1 MTTLATVSYEAVT
14 PSLPARPYP
23 GLRPFEADEWPIFF
37 GREEMIDEV
46 IDHLAERCLLLVHG
60 SSGSG
65 KSSLIRAGILP
76 RLERQ
81 HRRNRL
87 GWSTAALRPAGG
99 PLWNLAEALVARDRR
114 AANAQEVDALRRR
127 FDEGGANLKSIV
139 SDLPDMADRRLCLL
153 VDQFE
158 ELFQYVREHSLEEAT
173 LFVDLI
179 ASTLEDDTTSP
190 LRVILTMRSDYLG
203 ECVRWPNLAGA
214 VNRAQYLL
222 PPMGP
227 AALRDAICRPAE
239 LYQGK
244 INPALAD
251 RMIADA
257 QGEQDQL
264 PLIQHGLM
272 RLWDLAT
279 VTDGTRRL
287 DMTLYE
293 KHGPLTRILDEHAE
307 EIARRAESGNDQLP
321 LTSGIFRALSDLND
335 AGQPIRRP
343 QTLKELIAVT
353 GATENRVRA
362 VIDAF
367 RADGVSFLKPY
378 GRERLDERK
387 PVDIAHEAL
396 MRCWKRLAD
405 RATGWLWDE
414 FRQGL
419 TWQSLLAQAEL
430 FLKDNRNVLSP
441 PTTDDRGLWLS
452 SRTEAWAA
460 RYGDSWDKVATLMDA
475 SRAYAYRLRRN
486 ARLLSILLGV
496 VALLIIG
503 ALCGG
508 LIVYRNVTQALD
520 ELYAE
525 QAKVI
530 WSEIGSSSD
539 TYFLTPRQRNA
550 FWQVAGSEPRVREKF
565 VGWLSEDPDLAARF
579 GTYAAIISRAIG
591 LGWPQ
596 TAEQAQAALGHV
608 LDAIGKTTG
617 SDPLGAL
624 ARAVQAL
631 APKLTAEQAQAAL
644 GRVLD
649 AIGKTSDS
657 DALGAL
663 AQVVQALAPKL
674 TAEQA
679 QAALGRVLD
688 AIGKTTDSDQLGAL
702 AQVVQALAPK
712 LTAEQAQAALGR
724 VLDAFGKTSGLDAL
738 GALAQAVQALAPK
751 LTAEQAQ
758 PALGRVL
765 DAFGKTTDS
774 PQLGALAQVVQAL
787 APKLTA
793 EQAQP
798 ALGRVLDAIG
808 KTTDSHRLGALAQA
822 VQALSPK
829 LTAEQAQA
837 ALGRVLDAI
846 GAKDSDPLGALAQ
859 AVQALAPKL
868 TPEQAQVALG
878 RVLDAMG
885 ETADPGR
892 VEALAP
898 AVLALVLKLT
908 PEQAQ
913 AALGRV
919 LDAFG
924 ITSGLDALGA
934 LAQAVQALAPKL
946 TAEQA
951 QAALGRVLDAIGK
964 TTDSHQLGALAQVV
978 QALSPKLR
986 AGQAEAALGR
996 VVDAIGKTTDSDPLG
1011 APRVVQ
1017 ALAPKLT
1024 AEQAQAALGRVLDAI
1039 GETFYSDA
1047 LGALAQAVQALAPKL
1062 TAEQAQA
1069 ALGRVLDAIGKT
1081 TGSDALGALTQAVQ
1095 ALAPKLTA
1103 EQAEQAIA
1111 RVLSALGWSSSS
1123 AEAQQWAKELAALLE
1138 RLPDSK
1144 PASRVLT
1151 EAVKFPVAAGEPTD
1165 ELLAALQ
1172 KYLPSL
1178 PGPTA
1183 GLLENL
1189 DWLKQ
1194 NEPSIDLTS
1203 RAVCPPPP
1211 REELHCP

>member
-596 TAEQAQAALGHV
+596 TAEQAQAALVRVLDAIEKTAGLDALGALAQAVQALAPTLTAEQAQPALGRV
-608 LDAIGKTTG
+608 LDAIGKTTD
-617 SDPLGAL
+617 SHRLGAL
-624 ARAVQAL
+624 AQAVQAL
-631 APKLTAEQAQAAL
+631 SPKLTAEQAQAAL
-644 GRVLD
+644 GLVLD
-649 AIGKTSDS
+649 AIGAKDSDPLGALAQAVQALAPKLTPEQAQVALGRVLDAMGETADPGRVEALAPAVLALVLKLTPEQAQAALGRVLDAFGITSGL

-663 AQVVQALAPKL
+663 AQAVQALAPKL

-688 AIGKTTDSDQLGAL
+688 AIGKTTDSHQLGAL
-702 AQVVQALAPK
+702 TQA
-712 LTAEQAQAALGR
+712 
-724 VLDAFGKTSGLDAL
+724 
-738 GALAQAVQALAPK
+738 
-751 LTAEQAQ
+751 
-758 PALGRVL
+758 
-765 DAFGKTTDS
+765 
-774 PQLGALAQVVQAL
+774 VQAL

-951 QAALGRVLDAIGK
+951 QAALG
-964 TTDSHQLGALAQVV
+964 
-978 QALSPKLR
+978 
-986 AGQAEAALGR
+986 
-996 VVDAIGKTTDSDPLG
+996 
-1011 APRVVQ
+1011 
-1017 ALAPKLT
+1017 
-1024 AEQAQAALGRVLDAI
+1024 
-1039 GETFYSDA
+1039 
-1047 LGALAQAVQALAPKL
+1047 
-1062 TAEQAQA
+1062 
-1069 ALGRVLDAIGKT
+1069 
-1081 TGSDALGALTQAVQ
+1081 
-1095 ALAPKLTA
+1095 
-1103 EQAEQAIA
+1103 
-1111 RVLSALGWSSSS
+1111 
-1123 AEAQQWAKELAALLE
+1123 
-1138 RLPDSK
+1138 
-1144 PASRVLT
+1144 
-1151 EAVKFPVAAGEPTD
+1151 
-1165 ELLAALQ
+1165 
-1172 KYLPSL
+1172 
-1178 PGPTA
+1178 
-1183 GLLENL
+1183 
-1189 DWLKQ
+1189 
-1194 NEPSIDLTS
+1194 
-1203 RAVCPPPP
+1203 
-1211 REELHCP
+1211 

>member
-738 GALAQAVQALAPK
+738 GALAQAVQAL
-751 LTAEQAQ
+751 
-758 PALGRVL
+758 
-765 DAFGKTTDS
+765 
-774 PQLGALAQVVQAL
+774 
-787 APKLTA
+787 
-793 EQAQP
+793 
-798 ALGRVLDAIG
+798 
-808 KTTDSHRLGALAQA
+808 
-822 VQALSPK
+822 SPK

>member
-139 SDLPDMADRRLCLL
+139 SDLPDMAYRRLCLL

-387 PVDIAHEAL
+387 PVDLAHEAL

-608 LDAIGKTTG
+608 LDAIGKTYA
-617 SDPLGAL
+617 SNPLGEL
-624 ARAVQAL
+624 AQAVQAL

-688 AIGKTTDSDQLGAL
+688 AIGKTSGLDALGAL
-702 AQVVQALAPK
+702 AQAVQALAPK

-724 VLDAFGKTSGLDAL
+724 VLDAIGKTSGLDAL
-738 GALAQAVQALAPK
+738 GALAQAVQALAPKLTAEQAQPALGRVLDAFGKTTDSPQLGALAQVVQALAPK

-1011 APRVVQ
+1011 A
-1017 ALAPKLT
+1017 
-1024 AEQAQAALGRVLDAI
+1024 
-1039 GETFYSDA
+1039 
-1047 LGALAQAVQALAPKL
+1047 LAQAVQALSPKL

-1081 TGSDALGALTQAVQ
+1081 
-1095 ALAPKLTA
+1095 
-1103 EQAEQAIA
+1103 
-1111 RVLSALGWSSSS
+1111 
-1123 AEAQQWAKELAALLE
+1123 
-1138 RLPDSK
+1138 
-1144 PASRVLT
+1144 
-1151 EAVKFPVAAGEPTD
+1151 
-1165 ELLAALQ
+1165 
-1172 KYLPSL
+1172 
-1178 PGPTA
+1178 
-1183 GLLENL
+1183 
-1189 DWLKQ
+1189 
-1194 NEPSIDLTS
+1194 
-1203 RAVCPPPP
+1203 
-1211 REELHCP
+1211 

>member
-1 MTTLATVSYEAVT
+1 MS
-14 PSLPARPYP
+14 
-23 GLRPFEADEWPIFF
+23 F
-37 GREEMIDEV
+37 G
-46 IDHLAERCLLLVHG
+46 
-60 SSGSG
+60 
-65 KSSLIRAGILP
+65 K
-76 RLERQ
+76 
-81 HRRNRL
+81 
-87 GWSTAALRPAGG
+87 ALRG
-99 PLWNLAEALVARDRR
+99 
-114 AANAQEVDALRRR
+114 
-127 FDEGGANLKSIV
+127 
-139 SDLPDMADRRLCLL
+139 
-153 VDQFE
+153 
-158 ELFQYVREHSLEEAT
+158 
-173 LFVDLI
+173 
-179 ASTLEDDTTSP
+179 
-190 LRVILTMRSDYLG
+190 
-203 ECVRWPNLAGA
+203 
-214 VNRAQYLL
+214 
-222 PPMGP
+222 
-227 AALRDAICRPAE
+227 
-239 LYQGK
+239 
-244 INPALAD
+244 
-251 RMIADA
+251 
-257 QGEQDQL
+257 
-264 PLIQHGLM
+264 
-272 RLWDLAT
+272 
-279 VTDGTRRL
+279 
-287 DMTLYE
+287 
-293 KHGPLTRILDEHAE
+293 
-307 EIARRAESGNDQLP
+307 
-321 LTSGIFRALSDLND
+321 
-335 AGQPIRRP
+335 
-343 QTLKELIAVT
+343 
-353 GATENRVRA
+353 
-362 VIDAF
+362 
-367 RADGVSFLKPY
+367 
-378 GRERLDERK
+378 
-387 PVDIAHEAL
+387 
-396 MRCWKRLAD
+396 
-405 RATGWLWDE
+405 
-414 FRQGL
+414 
-419 TWQSLLAQAEL
+419 SLLAQAEL

-608 LDAIGKTTG
+608 LDA
-617 SDPLGAL
+617 
-624 ARAVQAL
+624 
-631 APKLTAEQAQAAL
+631 
-644 GRVLD
+644 
-649 AIGKTSDS
+649 
-657 DALGAL
+657 
-663 AQVVQALAPKL
+663 
-674 TAEQA
+674 
-679 QAALGRVLD
+679 
-688 AIGKTTDSDQLGAL
+688 
-702 AQVVQALAPK
+702 
-712 LTAEQAQAALGR
+712 
-724 VLDAFGKTSGLDAL
+724 FGKTSGLDAL
-738 GALAQAVQALAPK
+738 GALA
-751 LTAEQAQ
+751 
-758 PALGRVL
+758 R
-765 DAFGKTTDS
+765 
-774 PQLGALAQVVQAL
+774 
-787 APKLTA
+787 
-793 EQAQP
+793 
-798 ALGRVLDAIG
+798 
-808 KTTDSHRLGALAQA
+808 
-822 VQALSPK
+822 
-829 LTAEQAQA
+829 A
-837 ALGRVLDAI
+837 A
-846 GAKDSDPLGALAQ
+846 
-859 AVQALAPKL
+859 QALAPKL